1 MIRLL
6 ILLAALLPGLV
17 IAAEAKLPE
26 DPRTLVEMP
35 LLQQALMRQD
45 MVEHLSA
52 LNNVLGFLAAGKLK
66 EAAAIAEKEL
76 GVSSMGK
83 HAAATG
89 GQGPGRFMPE
99 AMRGIGLGMHQAASE
114 FAEVAKKGNKAA
126 AYRALE
132 PVTAA
137 CAACHSGF
145 RIR

>member
-1 MIRLL
+1 MTRLL
-6 ILLAALLPGLV
+6 ILLAALLPALAL
-17 IAAEAKLPE
+17 AAEPKLPE
-26 DPRTLVEMP
+26 DPRTLVKMP
-35 LLQQALMRQD
+35 PLQQALMRQD
-45 MVEHLSA
+45 MVAHLGA
-52 LNNVLGFLAAGKLK
+52 LNTVLSFLAEGKLDQ
-66 EAAAIAEKEL
+66 AAEVAEKEI

-99 AMRGIGLGMHQAASE
+99 AMRGIGVGMHQAASE
-114 FAEVAKKGNKAA
+114 FAEVAKKGDRAA